1 MWAFVTPQNHKGW
14 SGIFV
19 TYVSTD
25 PCLKCRNNKEIL
37 LGLEDLKVDVKN
49 IGMTIVAEILILKKT
64 PLSKR
69 LYNI

>member
-1 MWAFVTPQNHKGW
+1 M
-14 SGIFV
+14 
-19 TYVSTD
+19 
-25 PCLKCRNNKEIL
+25 
-37 LGLEDLKVDVKN
+37 GLEDLKVDVKN